1 MSFLFDKWIW
11 KMAWRDGRAHKGRMV
26 LFISC
31 ICLGVTALVA
41 LRAFGSS
48 VRENIMSQSRSLLGG
63 DLLIKS
69 RQKHPEKLIDRLKEI
84 SVADVREWRFASM
97 GKFPDSGDESRL
109 IQVRGVENGFP
120 LYGKVETEPPEAVKE
135 LAGEEP
141 AVVIDE
147 SLMLQ
152 FNVKVGER
160 LIIGNQ
166 TFKIAGYLKS
176 LPGEGFIVSELAP
189 RVLVPFKEL
198 ENTGLLRFGSR
209 VRYRHYFKYKEG
221 VDEKALKLELQD
233 EEIEHGIR
241 SETVDD
247 RQESIDRTLNN
258 LFHFLNLVAFI
269 ALILGGI
276 GIGSAIRVHISS
288 KLKNAAILR
297 CLGATKSRAV
307 GIYVTQAIAMGFAGG
322 VMGAVLGS
330 VLAKLLPGILSNFLP
345 VDVVVTLSPKAI
357 LLGIGLG
364 LIITLLFSLTPLL
377 KLNKMTAGD
386 SLKSSIDIESVK
398 TKWVWGVWLAII
410 ALILGF
416 SVLNAHKLVIGLGMG
431 GGLIISIGLLVLM
444 AFLLMFL
451 VKKLIPDLLPFVW
464 KQGLKNLYRPQ
475 NQTLTA
481 VVSLGLGTF
490 MISIL
495 YLSQE
500 NLLQQVRS
508 AEEGNSPNM
517 VLFDIQVD
525 QVDQV
530 NEVLKNQGLEA
541 IDTVPIVSMR
551 LKKLNGKDVKIVREE
566 NAKLDRKERI
576 PNWTLQR
583 TYRSTYRSKL
593 NSGERILEGN
603 FVPKVDMQDVMDG
616 KIKVPISVESGI
628 LENMKLKL
636 GDTMTFDLGGIDIPC
651 VISSVRYVEWMK
663 MRPNFFVVFP
673 DGLLN
678 DAPQMVVAVTKTA
691 DSKESAKLQAEI
703 TKKFTNISVLDLSL
717 VVKTVQSMLDKA
729 SLAVKL
735 MAGFSI
741 LTGLVILIC
750 SLHLSQLQ
758 RLKDNTLLKV
768 LGSSR
773 KQVMSIMFSEF
784 CFLALLGANAGTI
797 LAYGANFA
805 LSEFVFENH
814 LPINW
819 EVLLMANG
827 ILLVLTLSIGF
838 LISRKTYIKTSLEVL
853 REET

>member
-1 MSFLFDKWIW
+1 MSFLFDKWVW
-11 KMAWRDGRAHKGRMV
+11 KMAWRDGRAHKGRML

-69 RQKHPEKLIDRLKEI
+69 RQKHPEVLTEKLKGL

-109 IQVRGVENGFP
+109 IQVRGVDNGFP
-120 LYGKVETEPPEAVKE
+120 LYGQVETEPANAIDQ
-135 LAGEEP
+135 LFSEEP
-141 AVVIDE
+141 TVIIDE

-152 FNVKVGER
+152 FNVKVGDR
-160 LIIGNQ
+160 LNIGEHQ
-166 TFKIAGYLKS
+166 FKIAGYLKS
-176 LPGEGFIVSELAP
+176 LPGESFIVSELAP

-198 ENTGLLRFGSR
+198 EKTGLLKFGSR
-209 VRYRHYFKYKEG
+209 IRYRHYYKYKNG
-221 VDEKALKLELQD
+221 VDEKALKLELED
-233 EEIEHGIR
+233 AEIEHGLNY
-241 SETVDD
+241 ETVDD
-247 RQESIDRTLNN
+247 RQEAIDRTLNN

-297 CLGATKSRAV
+297 CLGASKKRAV
-307 GIYVTQAIAMGFAGG
+307 GIYVTQSIAMGLAGG
-322 VMGAVLGS
+322 VMGAALGS
-330 VLAKLLPGILSNFLP
+330 ILAMFLPGILSNFLP
-345 VDVVVTLSPKAI
+345 VDVTVSLSAKAI
-357 LLGIGLG
+357 LLGVGLG

-386 SLKSSIDIESVK
+386 SLKNSIEIESVK
-398 TKWVWGVWLAII
+398 TRWVWAVWLAII
-410 ALILGF
+410 ALIFTF
-416 SVLNAHKLVIGLGMG
+416 SILNAHKVIIGVAMG
-431 GGLIISIGLLVLM
+431 ASLIISIAMLVFMAWILM
-444 AFLLMFL
+444 LA

-500 NLLQQVRS
+500 NILQQVKS

-525 QVDQV
+525 QIK
-530 NEVLKNQGLEA
+530 EVKTVLEGQGLKA
-541 IDTVPIVSMR
+541 IDVVPIVSMR
-551 LKKLNGKDVKIVREE
+551 LKKLNGKDVKTVREE
-566 NAKLDRKERI
+566 NVKLDRMERI

-583 TYRSTYRSKL
+583 TYRSTYRDKL
-593 NSGERILEGN
+593 NSGERILEGK
-603 FVPKVDMQDVMDG
+603 FVPKIDMQDVMDG
-616 KIKVPISVESGI
+616 KVKVPISVESGI
-628 LENMKLKL
+628 LESMKLKL
-636 GDTMTFDLGGIDIPC
+636 GDTMTFDLGGIELPC
-651 VISSVRYVEWMK
+651 TISSVRYVEWMK

-678 DAPQMVVAVTKTA
+678 DAPQMVVAVTKTDDA
-691 DSKESAKLQAEI
+691 KASAKLQSAI
-703 TKKFTNISVLDLSL
+703 TSKFSNISVLDLSL

-729 SLAVKL
+729 SLAVKV

-805 LSEFVFENH
+805 LAEFVFENQ

-819 EVLLMANG
+819 TVLLMANG
-827 ILLVLTLSIGF
+827 ILMFLTLSIGF
-838 LISRKTYIKTSLEVL
+838 LISRKTYVKTSLEVL
-853 REET
+853 RAES

>member
-1 MSFLFDKWIW
+1 Y
-11 KMAWRDGRAHKGRMV
+11 V
-26 LFISC
+26 
-31 ICLGVTALVA
+31 V
-41 LRAFGSS
+41 
-48 VRENIMSQSRSLLGG
+48 QS
-63 DLLIKS
+63 
-69 RQKHPEKLIDRLKEI
+69 
-84 SVADVREWRFASM
+84 
-97 GKFPDSGDESRL
+97 
-109 IQVRGVENGFP
+109 
-120 LYGKVETEPPEAVKE
+120 
-135 LAGEEP
+135 
-141 AVVIDE
+141 
-147 SLMLQ
+147 
-152 FNVKVGER
+152 
-160 LIIGNQ
+160 
-166 TFKIAGYLKS
+166 
-176 LPGEGFIVSELAP
+176 
-189 RVLVPFKEL
+189 
-198 ENTGLLRFGSR
+198 
-209 VRYRHYFKYKEG
+209 
-221 VDEKALKLELQD
+221 
-233 EEIEHGIR
+233 
-241 SETVDD
+241 
-247 RQESIDRTLNN
+247 
-258 LFHFLNLVAFI
+258 
-269 ALILGGI
+269 
-276 GIGSAIRVHISS
+276 
-288 KLKNAAILR
+288 
-297 CLGATKSRAV
+297 
-307 GIYVTQAIAMGFAGG
+307 IAMGLSGG
-322 VMGAVLGS
+322 ALGALLGS
-330 VLAKLLPGILSNFLP
+330 VLAKLLPGILNNFLP
-345 VDVVVTLSPKAI
+345 VDVQVTLSPKAI
-357 LLGIGLG
+357 LLGIALG
-364 LIITLLFSLTPLL
+364 LVITLLFSLTPLL

-386 SLKSSIDIESVK
+386 SLKSSIDIDSVK

-416 SVLNAHKLVIGLGMG
+416 SVFNAHRIIIGLAMG
-431 GGLIISIGLLVLM
+431 GGLIVSIGLLVLM
-444 AFLLMFL
+444 AFLLMFA

-500 NLLQQVRS
+500 NILQQVRS

-525 QVDQV
+525 QVEKVKGVIND
-530 NEVLKNQGLEA
+530 QGLTT
-541 IDTVPIVSMR
+541 IDMVPIVSMR
-551 LKKLNGKDVKIVREE
+551 LKTLNGKDVKVIREE
-566 NAKLDRKERI
+566 NSKLDREDRI

-616 KIKVPISVESGI
+616 KIKVPVSVESGI
-628 LENMKLKL
+628 LESMKLKL

-651 VISSVRYVEWMK
+651 VIASVRYVEWMK

-678 DAPQMVVAVTKTA
+678 DAPQMIVAVTKTA

-703 TKKFTNISVLDLSL
+703 TKQFSNISVLDLSL

-729 SLAVKL
+729 SLAVKI

-784 CFLALLGANAGTI
+784 SFLALLGANAGTI
-797 LAYGANFA
+797 LAYAANFA
-805 LSEFVFENH
+805 LSEFIFENH

-819 EVLLMANG
+819 EVLIFANV
-827 ILLVLTLSIGF
+827 ILLSLTLSIGF
-838 LISRKTYIKTSLEVL
+838 LISRKTYVKTSLEVL